1 MSFKENMV
9 DLENGKYFGWLGSE
23 CFTVVMRGA
32 VDQRPGQLTPAL
44 QVHHSIQVIRD
55 GIPGIGDELGEAR
68 IHFLLHLIVSARKM
82 AMVNQW
88 GSLKAS
94 PSPA

>member
-32 VDQRPGQLTPAL
+32 VDQRPGQLTCVL
-44 QVHHSIQVIRD
+44 TS
-55 GIPGIGDELGEAR
+55 
-68 IHFLLHLIVSARKM
+68 
-82 AMVNQW
+82 
-88 GSLKAS
+88 
-94 PSPA
+94 